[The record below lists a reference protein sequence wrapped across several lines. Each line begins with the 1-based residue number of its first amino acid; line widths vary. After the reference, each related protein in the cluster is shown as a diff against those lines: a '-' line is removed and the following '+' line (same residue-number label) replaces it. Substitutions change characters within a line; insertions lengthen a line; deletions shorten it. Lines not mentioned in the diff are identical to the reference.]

1 MEVGI
6 PVLTDK
12 GKAAIVSMPA
22 DLTARCRNILVQVD
36 GKRTLDEIRT
46 LLRGLDGLEDAIQ
59 KLIKGGFV
67 QVAQDCRDVIKE
79 IIQRTLGN
87 TAPSLLKK
95 IDELHAKHGENC
107 WQHIGELDKAA
118 RLFYGEVVAD
128 KLKAEITQVLSE
140 AKV

>member
-6 PVLTDK
+6 PVLTEK
-12 GKAAIVSMPA
+12 GKAAVKEMPA

-36 GKRTLDEIRT
+36 GKRTMDEIRT

-59 KLIKGGFV
+59 KLVKGGFV
-67 QVAQDCRDVIKE
+67 QVARDCRDVIKE

-95 IDELHAKHGENC
+95 IDEMHAKYGENC
-107 WQHIGELDKAA
+107 WQHYDELDKAA
-118 RLFYGEVVAD
+118 RLFYGEIKAD
-128 KLKAEITQVLSE
+128 TLKAEISQILSE